1 MRNWEEMWYGMKRQ
15 APEGGMDSEEH
26 PKLAASPGGV
36 YTELAAWYNV
46 VPVNFD

>member
-1 MRNWEEMWYGMKRQ
+1 MVRHEKASSR
-15 APEGGMDSEEH
+15 EGGMDSEEH